1 MREVVHVLDAD
12 DGARNPEFEADLDR
26 ALGDVLG
33 QISDP
38 LEIAGDAN
46 GADDL
51 AQVDRHR
58 LAARDRQDR
67 LLLDLAL
74 QHVEPR
80 IRRYDLM
87 GERGVGGG
95 ERIHGVDHH
104 FLGEAAHL
112 RDAPLE
118 QVEVL
123 VVGSDG
129 MLVHHGVA
137 SR

>member
-1 MREVVHVLDAD
+1 MISRKSIATGWRRAIVRIACSSTSRCSASSRGSVAD
-12 DGARNPEFEADLDR
+12 
-26 ALGDVLG
+26 
-33 QISDP
+33 
-38 LEIAGDAN
+38 
-46 GADDL
+46 
-51 AQVDRHR
+51 
-58 LAARDRQDR
+58 
-67 LLLDLAL
+67 
-74 QHVEPR
+74 
-80 IRRYDLM
+80 DLM

>member
-1 MREVVHVLDAD
+1 MLEAD
-12 DGARNPEFEADLDR
+12 DGARDARLDADLDR

-33 QISDP
+33 EIADP
-38 LEIAGDAN
+38 LEIACDAN

-58 LAARDRQDR
+58 LPARDRQDR
-67 LLLDLAL
+67 LLLDFAL
-74 QHVEPR
+74 QEVEPR
-80 IRRYDLM
+80 IGADDLM

-95 ERIHGVDHH
+95 ERIHRVDHH
-104 FLGEAAHL
+104 LLGEAAHL

-118 QVEVL
+118 QIEIL

-129 MLVHHGVA
+129 VLVHHGVPP
-137 SR
+137 

>member
-1 MREVVHVLDAD
+1 
-12 DGARNPEFEADLDR
+12 
-26 ALGDVLG
+26 
-33 QISDP
+33 
-38 LEIAGDAN
+38 
-46 GADDL
+46 
-51 AQVDRHR
+51 
-58 LAARDRQDR
+58 
-67 LLLDLAL
+67 
-74 QHVEPR
+74 
-80 IRRYDLM
+80 M

-112 RDAPLE
+112 GDAPLE